1 MAVSVRDSILL
12 STKNAMGIVPEY
24 DGFNDQL
31 IMLINASFATLWQL
45 GIGPEDGF
53 DIEDAEP
60 TWSDYIGNSKILK
73 LIIQYVH
80 IDVRL
85 QFDPPSNS
93 FAVQSIKDKLQE
105 LIFRIQVLYEQGYTK
120 QGEQ

>member
-1 MAVSVRDSILL
+1 MSVSVRDSILL

-53 DIEDAEP
+53 DIDDETT
-60 TWSDYIGNSKILK
+60 TWSDYIGNNKILK

-120 QGEQ
+120 Q